1 LVRGLLKAASCVN
14 AYESDSTAPCWGRAY
29 AYMLSD
35 RCSATDQDALR
46 LDRQEKATTGA
57 LLQENGK
64 PGAER
69 HSVTEAEKQTGV
81 RVTNWRMVQHRRME
95 QPVLRTEKI

>member
-1 LVRGLLKAASCVN
+1 MPTCCQM
-14 AYESDSTAPCWGRAY
+14 E
-29 AYMLSD
+29 
-35 RCSATDQDALR
+35 CSATDQDALR
-46 LDRQEKATTGA
+46 LEGQAKATTGA

-64 PGAER
+64 SGAER

-81 RVTNWRMVQHRRME
+81 RVTNWRMVQQRRME